1 MGCSSCS
8 SLPPENENTPPQK
21 PNEEIKSEKSNSNKS
36 DEESLKLSENEINQM
51 MGELQLFLSFLQKRT
66 ANRET

>member
-1 MGCSSCS
+1 MGCSSV
-8 SLPPENENTPPQK
+8 PPVIENEPSQK

-51 MGELQLFLSFLQKRT
+51 MGELQLFLSFI
-66 ANRET
+66 